1 MGVNSDYIARMKAQ
15 LRQWD
20 AELEALEARS
30 EAAGGEARA
39 ASLERIKELRPSRD
53 AAHKAFQQMRAAGEA
68 AGAQMKAAME
78 SAWRSMQK
86 GLQRAMAS
94 LPGT

>member
-15 LRQWD
+15 LKQWD
-20 AELEALEARS
+20 VDLEALGARS
-30 EAAGGEARA
+30 EAVGGEARA
-39 ASLERIKELRPSRD
+39 ASLERMKDLRASRD

-68 AGAQMKAAME
+68 AGAQMKAGME
-78 SAWRSMQK
+78 AAWTSMQK
-86 GLQRAMAS
+86 GLQRAMAI